1 MRRAASLVTALLC
14 TAVAHGAEP
23 ARFDDANIRASIQT
37 LSSDAFGGRAP
48 ASEGEKRAIDY
59 IAAQFER
66 YGLQPANDGSFLQEV
81 PLVQITA
88 RPDAVLAVSG
98 RTSLTFAYGSDIV
111 VGTPRP
117 QKTVSLA
124 ESPLVF
130 AGYGIVAPEYQW
142 NDYAGLDVKGK
153 TVVVLVNDP
162 GYATGDP
169 KLFQGKAMT
178 YYGRWTYKYEEAT
191 RQGAAGVLIV
201 HQTGPAG
208 YSWDVVRN
216 SNSGPQEELPPGD
229 GYHLLVKGWV
239 SLEAA
244 GRLFAVAGLDFD
256 DLARAAAR
264 PGFKPVPLN
273 LSANLTLHNEVRSV
287 VSHNVVALVKGSR
300 RPREVV
306 VYSAHWD
313 HFGTRPGP
321 DGKPQV
327 FHGAIDNG
335 SGVAG
340 LLELARVYAQTKPA
354 PERSVLF
361 IATTAEEQGL
371 LGASYYASHP
381 LFPLSDTVADLNM
394 DVMNVYGKTRDVT
407 VRGQFMS
414 TVDDDLQ
421 GAARQLGLK
430 VLPDAEP
437 EKGYYYRADHFE
449 FAKVGVPALS
459 IDNGTDYPDRPAGWG
474 LAQREAYIKERYHKP
489 ADVYEAGWDLA
500 GMHQQ
505 LELVYLTGRKLADT
519 DAWPTWYA
527 SSPFRAVREAERP
540 AAK

>member
-1 MRRAASLVTALLC
+1 MRKAAFLVTVLLC
-14 TAVAHGAEP
+14 APLARAAEP
-23 ARFDDANIRASIQT
+23 ARFDDANIRATIQA

-48 ASEGEKRAIDY
+48 ASEGEKLTIDY
-59 IAAQFER
+59 IASQFKR
-66 YGLQPANDGSFLQEV
+66 YGLLPVDHGSFLQEV
-81 PLVQITA
+81 PLVEITA
-88 RPDAVLAVSG
+88 DPNVALTVSG
-98 RTSLTFAYGSDIV
+98 GKPLTLVYGSDIV

-117 QKTVSLA
+117 QAEVSLA
-124 ESPLVF
+124 DSPLVF

-201 HQTGPAG
+201 HQTGPAA

-216 SNSGPQEELPPGD
+216 SNSGPQQELPPGD
-229 GYHLLVKGWV
+229 GYHLLIKGWI
-239 SLEAA
+239 SEEAA
-244 GRLFAVAGLDFD
+244 GKLFAEAGLSFD
-256 DLARAAAR
+256 ELAQAAAR
-264 PGFKPVPLN
+264 PGFKPVALN
-273 LSANLTLHNEVRSV
+273 RGASLTLHNEVRSV
-287 VSHNVVALVKGSR
+287 VSHNVVGFVKGSH
-300 RPREVV
+300 RPQEVV

-321 DGKPQV
+321 DGHPQI

-340 LLELARVYAQTKPA
+340 LLELARVYAQDKHA

-361 IATTAEEQGL
+361 IATTSEEQGL
-371 LGASYYASHP
+371 LGASYYAKHP
-381 LFPLSDTVADLNM
+381 LFALSDTAADLNL
-394 DVMNVYGKTRDVT
+394 DVMNVYGETRDVT

-414 TVDDDLQ
+414 TLDDDLQ
-421 GAARQLGLK
+421 QVAQKLGLK

-437 EKGYYYRADHFE
+437 EKGYYFRADHFE

-459 IDNGTDYPDRPAGWG
+459 IDNGTDYVGRPAGWG
-474 LAQREAYIKERYHKP
+474 LAQREAYIKDRYHKP
-489 ADVYEAGWDLA
+489 ADVYEASWDLS
-500 GMHQQ
+500 GMRQQ
-505 LELVYLTGRKLADT
+505 LELVYLTGRKLADS
-519 DAWPTWYA
+519 DVWPTWYA
-527 SSPFRAVREAERP
+527 NSPFGAVREVQRP
-540 AAK
+540 AAR

>member
-1 MRRAASLVTALLC
+1 M
-14 TAVAHGAEP
+14 AHGAEP
-23 ARFDDANIRASIQT
+23 ARFDDANIRSSIQT
-37 LSSDAFGGRAP
+37 LSSDAFGGRAA
-48 ASEGEKRAIDY
+48 ASEGEKLTVDY
-59 IAAQFER
+59 IASQFKL
-66 YGLQPANDGSFLQEV
+66 YGVLPADHGSYLQDV
-81 PLVQITA
+81 PLVEITA
-88 RPDAVLAVSG
+88 SPDVVLTVSG
-98 RTSLTFAYGSDIV
+98 GKPLTLAYGSDIV

-117 QKTVSLA
+117 QAVVSLA
-124 ESPLVF
+124 DSPLVF

-201 HQTGPAG
+201 HQTGPAA
-208 YSWDVVRN
+208 YSWEVVQN
-216 SNSGPQEELPPGD
+216 SNSGPQQELPPGD

-244 GRLFAVAGLDFD
+244 GRLFDTAGLSFD
-256 DLARAAAR
+256 ELARAAATR
-264 PGFKPVPLN
+264 GFKPVELN
-273 LSANLTLHNEVRSV
+273 LAASLTLHSEVRSV
-287 VSHNVVALVKGSR
+287 VSHNVVGLVKGSR
-300 RPREVV
+300 RPQDVV

-321 DGKPQV
+321 DGKPEV

-340 LLELARVYAQTKPA
+340 LLELARAYAQDEHA
-354 PERSVLF
+354 PQRSVLF
-361 IATTAEEQGL
+361 IATTSEEQGL
-371 LGASYYASHP
+371 LGAAYYARNP
-381 LFPLSDTVADLNM
+381 LFPLADTVADLNL
-394 DVMNVYGKTRDVT
+394 DVMNVYGKTSDVT

-414 TVDDDLQ
+414 TLDDDLQ
-421 GAARQLGLK
+421 QQARQLGLK

-437 EKGYYYRADHFE
+437 EKGYYFRADHFE
-449 FAKVGVPALS
+449 LAKVGVPALS
-459 IDNGTDYPDRPAGWG
+459 VDNGTDFVGRPAGWG
-474 LAQREAYIKERYHKP
+474 LAQREAYIKNRYHKP
-489 ADVYEAGWDLA
+489 ADAYDADWDLA
-500 GMHQQ
+500 GMRQQ
-505 LELVYLTGRKLADT
+505 LDLVYLTGRKLADS

-527 SSPFRAVREAERP
+527 GSPFRALREAQRP
-540 AAK
+540 AAQ